1 MRLQQQMD
9 AQTVQLEPIHFL
21 VVSKL
26 HAQLKTVHL
35 DSTLLNLRQQRLT
48 MGVPIVDSANIL
60 VPDKKLHAL
69 TRFARQEHNHQKKM
83 RLQQQMDAQT
93 VQLEPIHFLVVSKLH
108 AQLKTVHLDS
118 TLLNLRQQRL
128 TMGVPIVDS
137 ANILVPDKKLHALT
151 KLVQPD
157 SNLRRTTQLII
168 RMVARIVVK
177 DINPE
182 QVLKLVVQFK
192 YVIRVNT
199 LL

>member
-35 DSTLLNLRQQRLT
+35 DSTLLNL
-48 MGVPIVDSANIL
+48 
-60 VPDKKLHAL
+60 
-69 TRFARQEHNHQKKM
+69 
-83 RLQQQMDAQT
+83 
-93 VQLEPIHFLVVSKLH
+93 QL
-108 AQLKTVHLDS
+108 
-118 TLLNLRQQRL
+118 LLPL
-128 TMGVPIVDS
+128 MGVPIVDS

-157 SNLRRTTQLII
+157 SNLQNLMQLII

-177 DINPE
+177 EINQEMVSKPNA
-182 QVLKLVVQFK
+182 QLKTVHLDS
-192 YVIRVNT
+192 T

>member
-1 MRLQQQMD
+1 MD
-9 AQTVQLEPIHFL
+9 AQTVQLEPIHLL
-21 VVSKL
+21 VVSKP

-35 DSTLLNLRQQRLT
+35 DSTLLN
-48 MGVPIVDSANIL
+48 
-60 VPDKKLHAL
+60 K
-69 TRFARQEHNHQKKM
+69 
-83 RLQQQMDAQT
+83 
-93 VQLEPIHFLVVSKLH
+93 
-108 AQLKTVHLDS
+108 
-118 TLLNLRQQRL
+118 RQQRL

-177 DINPE
+177 EINQEMVSKPNAL
-182 QVLKLVVQFK
+182 LKTVHLDS
-192 YVIRVNT
+192 T

>member
-1 MRLQQQMD
+1 MD
-9 AQTVQLEPIHFL
+9 AQTVQLEPIHLL
-21 VVSKL
+21 VVSKP

-35 DSTLLNLRQQRLT
+35 DSTLLN
-48 MGVPIVDSANIL
+48 
-60 VPDKKLHAL
+60 K
-69 TRFARQEHNHQKKM
+69 
-83 RLQQQMDAQT
+83 
-93 VQLEPIHFLVVSKLH
+93 
-108 AQLKTVHLDS
+108 
-118 TLLNLRQQRL
+118 RQQRL